1 VRHAVVLLGLVAL
14 AVPVAAAG
22 DRAMP
27 ARTSGTVLALE
38 FGKRGDTLV
47 RLDRRT
53 LAPTSSRLKLGGRT
67 NFGRAFSPDG
77 RRLAIG
83 VLPIHGLRIV
93 NVSRMKKI
101 GRVWTPNIYISV
113 LGWLA
118 PRRIVGY
125 AQDIGLFAVDPVS
138 GKALR
143 PPRIAGNIQ
152 AIRRAGNRLLILSG
166 WPRWTIGFARLSVVD
181 PTGRLRTVLL
191 RRIKAG
197 ILSGGEPE
205 NVEPGLA
212 LDRSGRAFVV
222 GGRDEP
228 VAEVNLKTLAVNYH
242 ELPKEATSAVGRT
255 RRAIWLGNGRI
266 AVWGTDV
273 VRAGPPD
280 SHDYLPVGLSIVDLR
295 QRTIET
301 VDAEARGVAFTAGTV
316 LASGIGTGLRGYS
329 TAGKLRYQLFA
340 GENVFTVATFDSR
353 AWVGTV
359 AVGPGPTPIRVID
372 VAAGTFREAR
382 RGVPWILHANF
393 SAG

>member
-1 VRHAVVLLGLVAL
+1 
-14 AVPVAAAG
+14 
-22 DRAMP
+22 
-27 ARTSGTVLALE
+27 
-38 FGKRGDTLV
+38 
-47 RLDRRT
+47 
-53 LAPTSSRLKLGGRT
+53 
-67 NFGRAFSPDG
+67 
-77 RRLAIG
+77 
-83 VLPIHGLRIV
+83 
-93 NVSRMKKI
+93 MKKI

-166 WPRWTIGFARLSVVD
+166 WPRWTIGFARLTILD
-181 PTGRLRTVLL
+181 ATGRVKTVQL

-242 ELPKEATSAVGRT
+242 ELPKQATSAVGRT

>member
-1 VRHAVVLLGLVAL
+1 VRYAVLLLAL
-14 AVPVAAAG
+14 IALGTPLAAAG
-22 DRAMP
+22 DRATP
-27 ARTSGTVLALE
+27 AKTSGTVLAIQQ
-38 FGKRGDTLV
+38 GTRGDVLV

-53 LAPTSSRLKLGGRT
+53 LAPTSRGLKLGGRA
-67 NFGRAFSPDG
+67 NLGWAFSPDG
-77 RRLAIG
+77 RRLAVG

-93 NVSRMKKI
+93 DVSRMKKI
-101 GRVWTPNIYISV
+101 GRVWTPNIYIYA

-152 AIRRAGNRLLILSG
+152 EIRRAGNRLLILSA
-166 WPRWTIGFARLSVVD
+166 WPRWTIGFTRLTILD
-181 PTGRLRTVLL
+181 GTGRVKTVQL

-228 VAEVNLKTLAVNYH
+228 IAEVNLKRLVVNYH
-242 ELPKEATSAVGRT
+242 ELPREATSAVGRR

-273 VRAGPPD
+273 IRSGPPER
-280 SHDYLPVGLSIVDLR
+280 HDYVPVGLSIADLTHR
-295 QRTIET
+295 RIES
-301 VDAEARGVAFTAGTV
+301 VDADARGVAFTAGTL
-316 LASGIGTGLRGYS
+316 LASGIGNGLRGYS
-329 TAGKLRYQLFA
+329 TAGKLRYQLFG
-340 GENVFTVATFDSR
+340 GENVLTVATFDSR
-353 AWVGTV
+353 AWVGTISIE
-359 AVGPGPTPIRVID
+359 PGPTPIRVID
-372 VAAGTFREAR
+372 VAAGTLLGTRPTLPR
-382 RGVPWILHANF
+382 LLHPAF
-393 SAG
+393 SLW

>member
-1 VRHAVVLLGLVAL
+1 LLGLVAL

-22 DRAMP
+22 DRASP

-38 FGKRGDTLV
+38 FGKRGDMLV

-83 VLPIHGLRIV
+83 VFPIHGLRIV
-93 NVSRMKKI
+93 DVSRMKKI
-101 GRVWTPNIYISV
+101 GRVSTPNIDISA

-125 AQDIGLFAVDPVS
+125 AQNTGFFAVDPVS
-138 GKALR
+138 GKVLR

-166 WPRWTIGFARLSVVD
+166 WPRWAIGFARLSVID
-181 PTGRLRTVLL
+181 PTGRVRTVLL

-228 VAEVNLKTLAVNYH
+228 VAEVNLKTLAVTYH

-255 RRAIWLGNGRI
+255 RRAIWVGDGRI

-273 VRAGPPD
+273 VRSGPPD
-280 SHDYLPVGLSIVDLR
+280 SHDYLTVGLSIVDSGSERSRPSMPRLAAWPSLQAPCWR
-295 QRTIET
+295 RALAPGCGDTQRLGNSAISSLPERTSSRSRPSTRGHGSEPLQ
-301 VDAEARGVAFTAGTV
+301 AGPAR
-316 LASGIGTGLRGYS
+316 
-329 TAGKLRYQLFA
+329 
-340 GENVFTVATFDSR
+340 
-353 AWVGTV
+353 
-359 AVGPGPTPIRVID
+359 
-372 VAAGTFREAR
+372 
-382 RGVPWILHANF
+382 PW
-393 SAG
+393 SA

>member
-1 VRHAVVLLGLVAL
+1 
-14 AVPVAAAG
+14 
-22 DRAMP
+22 M
-27 ARTSGTVLALE
+27 
-38 FGKRGDTLV
+38 
-47 RLDRRT
+47 
-53 LAPTSSRLKLGGRT
+53 
-67 NFGRAFSPDG
+67 
-77 RRLAIG
+77 
-83 VLPIHGLRIV
+83 
-93 NVSRMKKI
+93 
-101 GRVWTPNIYISV
+101 
-113 LGWLA
+113 
-118 PRRIVGY
+118 
-125 AQDIGLFAVDPVS
+125 S
-138 GKALR
+138 GKGLR

-228 VAEVNLKTLAVNYH
+228 VAEVNLKTLAVTYH
-242 ELPKEATSAVGRT
+242 ELPKEATSTVGRT
-255 RRAIWLGNGRI
+255 RRAIWVGDGRI

-273 VRAGPPD
+273 VRSGPPD

-329 TAGKLRYQLFA
+329 TAGKLRYQLFP

-353 AWVGTV
+353 AWVGTISID
-359 AVGPGPTPIRVID
+359 PGPTRIRVIN
-372 VAAGTFREAR
+372 VAAGTFRETR
-382 RGVPWILHANF
+382 RGVPRLLHPNF
-393 SAG
+393 STG